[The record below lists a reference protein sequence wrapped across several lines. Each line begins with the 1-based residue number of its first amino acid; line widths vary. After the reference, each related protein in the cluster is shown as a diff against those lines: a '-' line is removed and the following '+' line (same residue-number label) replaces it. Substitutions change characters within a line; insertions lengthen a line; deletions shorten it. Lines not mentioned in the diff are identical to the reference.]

1 MTDYS
6 KYYDLESYLFD
17 EVASKFHDRHYLT
30 AEEFFCIIIWKAN
43 RAKSK
48 IAKKFE
54 GEVNLDEAIKKL
66 SYSIYQA
73 PSKKEKLAILM
84 EQYGFYLPMASAI
97 LSVLYQEQFS
107 VYDIRVCDMLQQ
119 KYETDKYHK
128 IHNKI
133 FKNLWSEYEEYLQKV
148 LELSGFDDYR
158 QADRYLWAKSFY
170 EQLKGDLK
178 RRFK

>member
-6 KYYDLESYLFD
+6 RYYDLESYLF
-17 EVASKFHDRHYLT
+17 ETVADNFHNRHYLT

-54 GEVNLDEAIKKL
+54 GETSLDEAIKKL
-66 SYSIYQA
+66 SSSIYQA
-73 PSKKEKLAILM
+73 PSNKVKLAILM

-97 LSVLYQEQFS
+97 LSVLYQDQFS
-107 VYDIRVCDMLQQ
+107 VYDIRVCDMLEQE
-119 KYETDKYHK
+119 YGTTKYHK
-128 IHNKI
+128 INNKI
-133 FKNLWSEYEEYLQKV
+133 FKNLWPEYEEYLQKV
-148 LELSGFDDYR
+148 LELSGLDDYR
-158 QADRYLWAKSFY
+158 QADKYLWGKSFY

-178 RRFK
+178 RGFR